1 MKSIKNTFTDKLN
14 SAFSQSGALQEP
26 EGARGFSQL
35 TSDLKETNKKKKKE
49 TKEATG
55 AASAGGYVGPLF
67 SNTKKEETK
76 EATGASSAGS
86 YEGPS
91 FLAKSMSKK
100 NWRGKAKTQIP
111 GGKFVQVK
119 KKCKTFPY
127 CNQGDIN
134 ALKLSENNPI
144 DKAIKKIAKDKK
156 IDESI
161 IIKVL
166 LEHFNK

>member
-1 MKSIKNTFTDKLN
+1 MKSVKDTFMNKLS
-14 SAFSQSGALQEP
+14 SAYSESGALQEP
-26 EGARGFSQL
+26 DGAVDFSRI
-35 TSDLKETNKKKKKE
+35 TGDLKETKKKKKKE

-55 AASAGGYVGPLF
+55 AGSAGGYVGPLF
-67 SNTKKEETK
+67 AEPKKVETK
-76 EATGASSAGS
+76 EATGAASAGS

-100 NWRGKAKTQIP
+100 NWRGKSKTQIP

-127 CNQGDIN
+127 CNKGDIN

-144 DKAIKKIAKDKK
+144 DKAIKKISKDKN
-156 IDESI
+156 ISESVI
-161 IIKVL
+161 FKVL
-166 LEHFNK
+166 LEYFNK